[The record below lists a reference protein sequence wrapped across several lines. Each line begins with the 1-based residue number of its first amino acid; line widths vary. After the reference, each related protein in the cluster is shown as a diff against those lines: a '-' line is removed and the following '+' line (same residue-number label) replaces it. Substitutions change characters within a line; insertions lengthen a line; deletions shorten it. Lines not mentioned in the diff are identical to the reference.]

1 MLMKINIKVHLNSKA
16 EKIEKDNQ
24 SVWQIYIKQ
33 KPIGGE
39 ANKEIIKMLG
49 KYFKV
54 KLNQVFIISG
64 MKSRNKVIEIEND

>member
-1 MLMKINIKVHLNSKA
+1 MLMKINIKVHLNSKT

-24 SVWQIYIKQ
+24 GVWQIYIRQ
-33 KPIGGE
+33 KPIEGK
-39 ANKEIIKMLG
+39 ANKKIIKMVG

-54 KLNQVFIISG
+54 KLNQVFILSG

>member
-24 SVWQIYIKQ
+24 NVWQIYTKQ
-33 KPIGGE
+33 KPIDGK

>member
-1 MLMKINIKVHLNSKA
+1 MKINIKVHLNSKA

-24 SVWQIYIKQ
+24 NVWQIYTKQ
-33 KPIGGE
+33 KPIDGK